1 MPSTLVVDVYL
12 ISGEV
17 AAGVPVTVTPVTS
30 MLEVNDAPTF
40 GIVSTV
46 GESRVTD
53 PNGQV
58 SFDLL
63 SSNDY
68 RIPVQYVVTVGQS
81 IYTVTLPDGT
91 HQLYDLL

>member
-1 MPSTLVVDVYL
+1 MPSTLNVDVYL

-17 AAGVPVTVTPVTS
+17 ARDVLVTVVPVTP
-30 MLEVNDAPTF
+30 MLEVNDDPTV
-40 GIVSTV
+40 GIVGTV

-63 SSNDY
+63 SSDDY
-68 RIPVQYVVTVGQS
+68 RIPVQYSVTVGQS
-81 IYTVTLPDGT
+81 TYTVTIPDGT